1 MAETWVFLPPAAV
14 WDVDPRLNVRWVRD
28 GVSRTEPFEDVCA
41 VLQRPWR
48 LVLPVEAVTACSV
61 QLPTQKKRWLHK
73 ALPFAVEEWLAEDIE
88 QMHLALGA
96 PLADGRHQ
104 VFAVRRDW
112 LNDWL
117 ALCVESPGQ
126 IWVDADLLPGDATWL
141 CWLDGRWLLGGLPP
155 TRLALNEQDGPE
167 LAKQCPEPL
176 RACMPT
182 GMPLPDERWERHCE
196 DEPHVWLTRQAGG
209 CNLAQGEFAAQEHA
223 NAGQRWWPALG
234 ALGVCLLLQWGFNLA
249 QGWQLQREGDE
260 VARASTELYQQ
271 LFPDDHKLINLRQQF
286 DQHLAR
292 SASTTGDGL
301 LGLLGQASGALLDE
315 SVQLRVQ
322 QLDFSAARGD
332 LALQVQAPSF
342 EALERVRERL
352 IDAGLAVQL
361 GSASREAE
369 GVSARLVIGG

>member
-1 MAETWVFLPPAAV
+1 MTETWVFLPPAAV
-14 WDVDPRLNVRWVRD
+14 WSIDAQLDVHWVRD
-28 GVSRTEPFEDVCA
+28 GVCRSEPFEDVCA

-61 QLPTQKKRWLHK
+61 QLPTQKKRWLRK

-88 QMHLALGA
+88 QMHLALGR
-96 PLADGRHQ
+96 PLADGRHR

-112 LNDWL
+112 LSDWL
-117 ALCVESPGQ
+117 ALCAEPPGQ
-126 IWVDADLLPGDATWL
+126 IRVDADLLPEDATWL

-155 TRLALNEQDGPE
+155 TRLALSEEDGPE
-167 LAKQCPEPL
+167 LAKQCPAPL
-176 RACMPT
+176 QACVPQ
-182 GMPLPDERWERHCE
+182 GMSLPEEWERRHE
-196 DEPHVWLTRQAGG
+196 QDPHVWLSRQIGG
-209 CNLAQGEFAAQEHA
+209 CNLAQGEFAVQEHTP
-223 NAGQRWWPALG
+223 AGQRWRPAFA
-234 ALGVCLLLQWGFNLA
+234 ALGVCLFLQWGFNLA
-249 QGWQLQREGDE
+249 QGWQLQRAGEDM
-260 VARASTELYQQ
+260 ARASTQLYQE
-271 LFPDDHKLINLRQQF
+271 LFPDDRKLINLRQQF
-286 DQHLAR
+286 DQHLAE
-292 SASTTGDGL
+292 SGGASGDGL
-301 LGLLGQASGALLDE
+301 LGLLGQASDALLDE

>member
-1 MAETWVFLPPAAV
+1 MTETWVFLPPAAV
-14 WDVDPRLNVRWVRD
+14 WGVDPQLDVHWVRD
-28 GVSRTEPFEDVCA
+28 GVCRSEPFEDVCA
-41 VLQRPWR
+41 VLHGPWR
-48 LVLPVEAVTACSV
+48 LILPVEAVTSCSV
-61 QLPTQKKRWLHK
+61 QLPTQKKRWLRK

-96 PLADGRHQ
+96 PLADGRHR

-112 LNDWL
+112 LSDWL
-117 ALCVESPGQ
+117 ALCAEPPGQ
-126 IWVDADLLPGDATWL
+126 IRVDADLLPEDATWL

-155 TRLALNEQDGPE
+155 TRLALSKEDGPE

-176 RACMPT
+176 RACVPQ
-182 GMPLPDERWERHCE
+182 GISLPAGWESLYE
-196 DEPHVWLTRQAGG
+196 QDPHVWLSRQAGG
-209 CNLAQGEFAAQEHA
+209 CNLAQGEFAVQEHA
-223 NAGQRWWPALG
+223 HAGRRWLPVFG

-249 QGWQLQREGDE
+249 QGWQLQRAGEDI
-260 VARASTELYQQ
+260 ARASTQLYQE
-271 LFPDDHKLINLRQQF
+271 LFPDDRKLINLRQQF
-286 DQHLAR
+286 DQHLAG
-292 SASTTGDGL
+292 SANTTGEGL